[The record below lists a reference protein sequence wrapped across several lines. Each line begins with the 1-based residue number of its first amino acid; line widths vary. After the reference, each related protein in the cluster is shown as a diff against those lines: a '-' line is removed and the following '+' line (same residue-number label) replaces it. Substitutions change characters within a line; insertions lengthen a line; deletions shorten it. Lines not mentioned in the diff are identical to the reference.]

1 MISSKYRDDFPIL
14 KDERWEKPL
23 IYLDNACMTLKPKR
37 VVDKLVEYYYEYPG
51 CGGRSLHKITTRVTE
66 EFEGAREKVADF
78 LNCPEAEGVVFTKNT
93 TESINLVSHSFPFE
107 KGDMVLGTDHE
118 HNSNLVPWLLA
129 RNERG
134 IEYRV
139 LPSSED
145 HSFDIERFKEEVKGV
160 RLVSMVH
167 VSNLDGRRIP
177 VRDITEIAHDNGAMV
192 FFDCAQSVPHMR
204 LDMAGL
210 DIDLLAF
217 SGHKACGPT
226 GTGVLAG
233 KVDLLRDMKPFIAG
247 GDTVRETTYDS
258 VDFLDPPKR
267 FEAGLQDYAGMIAM
281 GEGLRYL
288 EGIGLEEIEGHEKE
302 LNRYASNGLPDQV
315 MIRGPEKPEDRGG
328 ILPFNIT
335 GINSHDLAMMLDEFS
350 NIEVRS
356 GRHCVHSWFNSREE
370 ESTAR
375 ASFYLYNNKEEV
387 DAFIWTIERIIEDFL

>member
-1 MISSKYRDDFPIL
+1 LISSRYRDDFPIL
-14 KDERWEKPL
+14 RDERWEKPL
-23 IYLDNACMTLKPKR
+23 VYLDNACMTLKPKR
-37 VVDKLVEYYYEYPG
+37 VVDKLVEYYTQYPG
-51 CGGRSLHKITTRVTE
+51 CGGRSLHKITARVTE

-78 LNCPEAEGVVFTKNT
+78 LNCPETEGIVFTKNT

-107 KGDMVLGTDHE
+107 KGDIVLGTDHE

-129 RNERG
+129 EKERG
-134 IEYRV
+134 IDYRV

-204 LDMAGL
+204 LDMTGL

-247 GDTVRETTYDS
+247 GDTVRETTYHS

-267 FEAGLQDYAGMIAM
+267 FEAGLQNYAGMIAM

-288 EGIGLEEIEGHEKE
+288 EGIGLEEIERHEKE

-315 MIRGPEKPEDRGG
+315 RIRGPEKPEDRGG

-335 GINSHDLAMMLDEFS
+335 GLNSHDIAMMLDEFS

-387 DAFIWTIERIIEDFL
+387 DAFIGTIERIIEDFL